1 MVFNDGFV
9 VINHKTKGGVLV
21 LERIRYFRFFF
32 FNVKVYMIKFL
43 WNNDIL
49 LLNYK
54 INNILFDIL
63 GLYL

>member
-9 VINHKTKGGVLV
+9 IINYKMKGGVLV

-32 FNVKVYMIKFL
+32 FNVKVNIIKFL